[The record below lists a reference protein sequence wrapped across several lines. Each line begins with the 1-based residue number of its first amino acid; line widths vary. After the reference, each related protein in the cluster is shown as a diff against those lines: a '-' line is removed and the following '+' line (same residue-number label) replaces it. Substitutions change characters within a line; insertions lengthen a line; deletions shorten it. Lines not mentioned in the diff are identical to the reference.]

1 MVMAADGMERAKQ
14 RRLAVEQPGRDSSVS
29 EMGEEILVAFGVD
42 ANYAPHLAVTIT
54 SIVLNAPGAKFR
66 FLVINDGFPIE
77 ARACVESCAPGQTF
91 QWEEVSDTDILSQ
104 PGYIHI
110 SRATMFRFTIPQFA
124 PQRAR
129 RAIYLDVDLV
139 VLGDIRELANADM
152 GGRAIGAVFDP
163 DMDADLFADENGLP
177 RIRLGYFNAGVLL
190 LDLKKIREEHAFRD
204 ALDVILERR
213 DSLRY
218 LDQCALNLV
227 FWGRWARL
235 DPVWNVQRRMAM
247 RKDWEPADA
256 TAEEM
261 QRHRRPRLIHYTTA
275 EKPWRRGTYHP
286 YTWPYYKYL
295 RKTPYWSAVSREAG
309 RSFIQHLRDFVR
321 ANLLLTTLRR

>member
-1 MVMAADGMERAKQ
+1 M
-14 RRLAVEQPGRDSSVS
+14 S

-42 ANYAPHLAVTIT
+42 AKYLPHLAVTIT
-54 SIVLNAPGAKFR
+54 SIVSNAPGAKFR
-66 FLVINDGFPIE
+66 FLIINDGFPIE
-77 ARACVESCAPGQTF
+77 ERKGVESCAPGQTF

-110 SRATMFRFTIPQFA
+110 SRAGLFRLMIPQFA
-124 PQRAR
+124 PQTAR

-152 GGRAIGAVFDP
+152 GASAIGAVFDP
-163 DMDADLFADENGLP
+163 DMDAHLFADENGLP
-177 RIRLGYFNAGVLL
+177 RIRLGYFNSGVLL
-190 LDLKKIREEHAFRD
+190 LDLKKIREEHTFRD
-204 ALDVILERR
+204 ALDIILAGKAL
-213 DSLRY
+213 LRY
-218 LDQCALNLV
+218 VDQCALNIV

-247 RKDWEPADA
+247 RKDWEPAYA
-256 TAEEM
+256 TAEEL

-286 YTWPYYKYL
+286 YTWSYYKYL
-295 RKTPYWSAVSREAG
+295 RKTPYWSAVSRKAG

>member
-1 MVMAADGMERAKQ
+1 MAADGMEHAKQ
-14 RRLAVEQPGRDSSVS
+14 RRLSVEQPGRDSSVS

-42 ANYAPHLAVTIT
+42 ANFAPHLAVTIT
-54 SIVLNAPGAKFR
+54 SIVSNAPGAKFR
-66 FLVINDGFPIE
+66 FLVINDGFPTE
-77 ARACVESCAPGQTF
+77 ERTGVESCAPGQTF

-110 SRATMFRFTIPQFA
+110 SRAALFRLMIPQFA
-124 PQRAR
+124 PQTAR

-152 GGRAIGAVFDP
+152 GASAIGAVFDP

-177 RIRLGYFNAGVLL
+177 RIRLGYFNSGVLL
-190 LDLKKIREEHAFRD
+190 LDLKKIREEHTFRD
-204 ALDVILERR
+204 ALDVVLAGKAL
-213 DSLRY
+213 LRY
-218 LDQCALNLV
+218 GDQCALNIV

-247 RKDWEPADA
+247 RKNWEPATA

-275 EKPWRRGTYHP
+275 EKPWRGGTYHP
-286 YTWPYYKYL
+286 YTWSYYKYL
-295 RKTPYWSAVSREAG
+295 RKTPFWSAVSRKAG
-309 RSFIQHLRDFVR
+309 RSFIQHLKDFVR